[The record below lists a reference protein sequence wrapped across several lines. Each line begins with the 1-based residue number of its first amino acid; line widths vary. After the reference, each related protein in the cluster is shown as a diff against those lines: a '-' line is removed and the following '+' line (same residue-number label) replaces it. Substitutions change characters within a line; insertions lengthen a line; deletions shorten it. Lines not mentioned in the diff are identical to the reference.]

1 MVLTRRIKKLKKSQ
15 VAKITGRQMLM
26 CKECGNCSKEHDKT
40 IDDSIDTTEAIG
52 L

>member
-1 MVLTRRIKKLKKSQ
+1 MVVKLWWGNL
-15 VAKITGRQMLM
+15 IM

-40 IDDSIDTTEAIG
+40 IDDSIDVTEALG